1 MAGGI
6 YRLTQAVEQ
15 QVDGTWPTFWSDGH
29 LYTFTTTPASIN
41 EGTTGTFIVT
51 TTTVD
56 DGTTLYW
63 TVNNITTADAD
74 FSAVSGSFTVTSN
87 SGTFNVGPIRDY
99 TTEGA
104 QIFTV
109 SVRTESI
116 TGPARATSTV
126 VTVNDTSLDPTY
138 TITTTPAS
146 INEGANGTFVVTTTD
161 VPDFTT
167 LYWSINNVTTVD
179 GDFSAVSVSYTHLTL
194 PTICSV

>member
-6 YRLTQAVEQ
+6 YGLAQAVEQ

-41 EGTTGTFIVT
+41 EGVAGSFTVT

-63 TVNNITTADAD
+63 TVNNITTANAD
-74 FSAVSGSFTVTSN
+74 FSEVSGSFIVTGN
-87 SGTFNVGPIRDY
+87 IGTFNVTPIRDY

-104 QIFTV
+104 QTFTV

-116 TGPARATSTV
+116 TGPARATSAV
-126 VTVNDTSLDPTY
+126 VTANDTSLDPTY
-138 TITTTPAS
+138 AITTTPAS
-146 INEGANGTFVVTTTD
+146 INEGANGTFGVTTTD
-161 VPDFTT
+161 VPDSTT
-167 LYWSINNVTTVD
+167 LYWSINNVTTAAA
-179 GDFSAVSVSYTHLTL
+179 DFSIRFVCCNSK
-194 PTICSV
+194 